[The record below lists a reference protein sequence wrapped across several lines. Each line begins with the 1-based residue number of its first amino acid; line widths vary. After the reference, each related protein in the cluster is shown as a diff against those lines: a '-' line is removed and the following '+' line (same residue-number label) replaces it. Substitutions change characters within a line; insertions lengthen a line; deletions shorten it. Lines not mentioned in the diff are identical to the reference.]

1 MIIYHLSLLA
11 KAKQNKQSK
20 GMNDKVIAKMVDWAL
35 FSYFFG
41 VVLKHNWPIQ
51 MQNHRHKWVGQSATS
66 SVKKSYLSKYHDYG
80 WRVES
85 MCCAKEEGLGGGF
98 LGTILFQNFKDFL
111 RKPFLVKTQESS
123 WMTSKKSSE
132 RLNNRFSKIF

>member
-1 MIIYHLSLLA
+1 
-11 KAKQNKQSK
+11 
-20 GMNDKVIAKMVDWAL
+20 
-35 FSYFFG
+35 
-41 VVLKHNWPIQ
+41 

-98 LGTILFQNFKDFL
+98 LGTILFQTLKIFSGSHFWSRL
-111 RKPFLVKTQESS
+111 RKAAEWQVRKVLKD
-123 WMTSKKSSE
+123 
-132 RLNNRFSKIF
+132 